1 VAEPA
6 DQSDAARP
14 PDPGAIS
21 GSAAAVGRPEPAAD
35 LGEVWDLLDALP
47 PVPAGVDL
55 AATTVDLVAA
65 RVAQG
70 TRPDPRPGRTAV
82 RWLAAVVAVAAG
94 LAAGLVAGR
103 ISAPDP
109 DRQVLENLPLFEHFD
124 LLREAGSVAFLEAL
138 ADRMAARQGPP
149 PRWLRFGRDPEA
161 LREEAREFDEA
172 VASLAA
178 AEAAGD
184 GDEAVIA
191 SCRERILGM
200 AAEERS
206 RLERAV
212 ESMDELSRTERR
224 DLVAVAR
231 VLADPANDRLRD
243 AARLWHVI
251 VAATPPPMRRGTVEM
266 ALDDRL
272 EWLGRFEPRPPNRR
286 LEEGRDRREGNGRE
300 PPWDGRN
307 GPRRPGRPSGPPFR
321 GPQERPGRPPRQAAD
336 ARPEREPDRFRPP
349 GPPPAADQPEVPEE
363 TPAPPR

>member
-6 DQSDAARP
+6 DQSDATRP
-14 PDPGAIS
+14 PGPGTGS
-21 GSAAAVGRPEPAAD
+21 GSAAAAARPGPAAD

-65 RVAQG
+65 RVAEG
-70 TRPDPRPGRTAV
+70 TRPDPRAGRTGI
-82 RWLAAVVAVAAG
+82 RWLAPVVAVAAS

-109 DRQVLENLPLFEHFD
+109 DRQVLESLPLFEHFD

-172 VASLAA
+172 IESLAA
-178 AEAAGD
+178 AEAAGE
-184 GDEAVIA
+184 GDAAVIGTR
-191 SCRERILGM
+191 RERILGM

-212 ESMDELSRTERR
+212 ESMDELSRSERR

-251 VAATPPPMRRGTVEM
+251 VAATPPPMRRGTIEM
-266 ALDDRL
+266 TLDDRL
-272 EWLGRFEPRPPNRR
+272 EWLGRFEPRPTNRR

-349 GPPPAADQPEVPEE
+349 GPPPAAGQPEVPEE